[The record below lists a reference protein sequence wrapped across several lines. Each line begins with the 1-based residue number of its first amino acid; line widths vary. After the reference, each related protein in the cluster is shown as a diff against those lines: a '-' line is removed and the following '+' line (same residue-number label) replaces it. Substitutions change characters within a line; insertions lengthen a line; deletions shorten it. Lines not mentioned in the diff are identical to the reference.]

1 MSKSEV
7 WHGTTILAVRKN
19 GVVVLA
25 GDGQVS
31 LQHTIIKPNARKVRR
46 LGDGSVIGGFAGA
59 TADAFT
65 LFERLERKLEQHHGQ
80 LMRAAVELAKD
91 WRTDKYLRNLEAMMI
106 VADKE
111 VTLILTGNG
120 DVLEPPAGVAAIG
133 SGGNFALSAATAL
146 FDYEE
151 DAEVIAR
158 KAMKIAA
165 EVCVYTNDTLSIEK
179 LAAEKPEGAA

>member
-1 MSKSEV
+1 MSKAEV

-19 GVVVLA
+19 GTVVLA

-120 DVLEPPAGVAAIG
+120 DVLEPSSGVAAIG

-146 FDYEE
+146 FDYED

-165 EVCVYTNDTLSIEK
+165 EVCVYTNDNLTIEK
-179 LAAEKPEGAA
+179 LEGAA